1 MTDDPQSIRIDRSN
15 HPAGGWGAVKS
26 TFRVF
31 RLQEIASK
39 VGTGLL
45 RTNQPGAFDCPGC
58 AFPDK
63 PGGALVDTCEQGQKA
78 VAWEMTRKAPGAQF
92 FAAHTVEQLRALSDF
107 ELESQGRL
115 TEPLLYTGNS
125 GHYTPISWVQVFDI
139 VGRELGALGPEQA
152 AFWIFF
158 FLTGAEFDGLII
170 S

>member
-58 AFPDK
+58 AFPDN
-63 PGGALVDTCEQGQKA
+63 PGGAVVDTCEQGQKA
-78 VAWEMTRKAPGAQF
+78 GIARAGSAAMVEGFVLVETR
-92 FAAHTVEQLRALSDF
+92 
-107 ELESQGRL
+107 
-115 TEPLLYTGNS
+115 
-125 GHYTPISWVQVFDI
+125 
-139 VGRELGALGPEQA
+139 
-152 AFWIFF
+152 
-158 FLTGAEFDGLII
+158 
-170 S
+170 